1 MQLLRGSL
9 EQISTHDPLNF
20 ILQPLLLLSFGLLAY
35 YLPARSATQLDPV
48 EALRYE

>member
-9 EQISTHDPLNF
+9 EQISAHDPLTF
-20 ILQPLLLLSFGLLAY
+20 VVLPLLLLIIGLLAC
-35 YLPARSATQLDPV
+35 YLPARSATRLDPL